1 MKKNYCSV
9 ILSGDSSLLEETMF
23 MLTYAS
29 VCAWRTFIQ
38 PMIRQSIMSDNDEA
52 WDVSVAMNKIRTALE
67 ENGDS
72 VEDLFSAIDGDGDG
86 QISGP
91 ELFKGLK
98 EAIGNRLSPSQV
110 SMIIKSLDTNQ
121 DNHID
126 LEELKSGIESSSNE

>member
-1 MKKNYCSV
+1 
-9 ILSGDSSLLEETMF
+9 MF
-23 MLTYAS
+23 MLTCAN
-29 VCAWRTFIQ
+29 VCIWRTFIQ

-72 VEDLFSAIDGDGDG
+72 VEDLFSSIDGDGDG

-98 EAIGNRLSPSQV
+98 EAIGNRLSPGQV

-121 DNHID
+121 DNRID

>member
-1 MKKNYCSV
+1 MLEDTTFIVTYGSV
-9 ILSGDSSLLEETMF
+9 GM
-23 MLTYAS
+23 
-29 VCAWRTFIQ
+29 WRTFIQ
-38 PMIRQSIMSDNDEA
+38 SMIRQSIMSDNDET

-67 ENGDS
+67 ENGHS
-72 VEDLFSAIDGDGDG
+72 VEDLFSSIDGDGDG

-98 EAIGNRLSPSQV
+98 ETIGNRLSPGQV

-121 DNHID
+121 DNRID